1 MSYLHDEIDDGAQ
14 RHSGYNAPSR
24 ELTLSTPAI
33 LGIFFGLALLC
44 AVFFGFGYNM
54 GSKSHQAPIVAS
66 TPTTPPETNFDSFK
80 PAPGSPAPVQAT
92 PVVVAP
98 PADAAPSDTGTNATN
113 AAATTASTSAQP
125 APVVRTPSS
134 PPTAAPSRPEASATP
149 ASETG
154 LTFLV
159 QVAAVSH
166 QEDADLLVA
175 ALKRKGYTVAARTEP
190 QDKLIHIQVG
200 PFPSKKDAEAM
211 RQRLLG
217 DGYNAILK

>member
-1 MSYLHDEIDDGAQ
+1 MSYLHDEIDDGPQHRSA
-14 RHSGYNAPSR
+14 YNSPSR

-54 GSKSHQAPIVAS
+54 GSKSHQAPIVAANTS
-66 TPTTPPETNFDSFK
+66 AAPAPTNFDSFK
-80 PAPGSPAPVQAT
+80 PAPGAPAVQTAPPVISAPSTATDAATDTSTAT
-92 PVVVAP
+92 P
-98 PADAAPSDTGTNATN
+98 
-113 AAATTASTSAQP
+113 AQP
-125 APVVRTPSS
+125 APVVRNTPATP
-134 PPTAAPSRPEASATP
+134 PPTASTRPEASATP

-154 LTFLV
+154 LTFIV
-159 QVAAVSH
+159 QIAAVSH

-175 ALKRKGYTVAARTEP
+175 ALKRKGYSVASRSEA

-200 PFPSKKDAEAM
+200 PFPNKKDAEAM
-211 RQRLLG
+211 RQRLLA

>member
-1 MSYLHDEIDDGAQ
+1 MSYLHDEIDDETQ
-14 RHSGYNAPSR
+14 RPSAYNQPSR

-66 TPTTPPETNFDSFK
+66 TSATPAATNFDSFK
-80 PAPGSPAPVQAT
+80 PAPGAPEPVQPAA
-92 PVVVAP
+92 VVVAP
-98 PADAAPSDTGTNATN
+98 PADATPTTDTS
-113 AAATTASTSAQP
+113 ASTPVQPTP
-125 APVVRTPSS
+125 APVVRTPSA
-134 PPTAAPSRPEASATP
+134 PPAAAPSHSEASATP

-159 QVAAVSH
+159 QIAAVSH

-175 ALKRKGYTVAARTEP
+175 ALKRKGYTVAARSEP

>member
-1 MSYLHDEIDDGAQ
+1 MSYLHDEIDDGPQHRSA
-14 RHSGYNAPSR
+14 YNAPSR

-54 GSKSHQAPIVAS
+54 GSKSHQAPIVAA
-66 TPTTPPETNFDSFK
+66 TPTTPAPTNFDNFK
-80 PAPGSPAPVQAT
+80 PAPGAPAVQTAPPVVSAPAAETETPADTSAAT
-92 PVVVAP
+92 PSP
-98 PADAAPSDTGTNATN
+98 
-113 AAATTASTSAQP
+113 P
-125 APVVRTPSS
+125 APVVRT
-134 PPTAAPSRPEASATP
+134 TAAAPAAAPAHPEASAVP

-154 LTFLV
+154 LTFIV
-159 QVAAVSH
+159 QIAAVSH

-175 ALKRKGYTVAARTEP
+175 ALKRKGYSVGSRTEP

-200 PFPSKKDAEAM
+200 PFATKKDAEVM

>member
-1 MSYLHDEIDDGAQ
+1 MSYLHDEIDDGPQ
-14 RHSGYNAPSR
+14 HRSSYNAPSR

-54 GSKSHQAPIVAS
+54 GSKSHQAPHCRGRSNDAQ
-66 TPTTPPETNFDSFK
+66 PPTNFDTFK
-80 PAPGSPAPVQAT
+80 PAPGSPAAVQPA
-92 PVVVAP
+92 PAVVAP
-98 PADAAPSDTGTNATN
+98 PTDTADASADSATSSQPASATHTAPSTPPP
-113 AAATTASTSAQP
+113 AASAH
-125 APVVRTPSS
+125 
-134 PPTAAPSRPEASATP
+134 PEASATASP

-154 LTFLV
+154 LTFIV
-159 QVAAVSH
+159 QIAAVSH

-175 ALKRKGYTVAARTEP
+175 ALKRKGYSVASRTEP

-200 PFPSKKDAEAM
+200 PFATKKDAEAM

>member
-1 MSYLHDEIDDGAQ
+1 MSYLHDEIDDGPQ
-14 RHSGYNAPSR
+14 RHSAYNAPSR

-54 GSKSHQAPIVAS
+54 GSKSHQAPIVAA
-66 TPTTPPETNFDSFK
+66 TPTAPNPTNFDSFK
-80 PAPGSPAPVQAT
+80 PAPGAPAAQTAPPVIS
-92 PVVVAP
+92 AP
-98 PADAAPSDTGTNATN
+98 PAATDTVADTS
-113 AAATTASTSAQP
+113 ASTTSQP
-125 APVVRTPSS
+125 APIVRNTPST
-134 PPTAAPSRPEASATP
+134 PTPVAASHPEVSAAP

-154 LTFLV
+154 LTFIV
-159 QVAAVSH
+159 QIAAVSH

-190 QDKLIHIQVG
+190 QDKLVHIQVG
-200 PFPSKKDAEAM
+200 PFASKKDAEAM

>member
-1 MSYLHDEIDDGAQ
+1 MSYLHDEIDDGPQHRSA
-14 RHSGYNAPSR
+14 YNSPSR

-54 GSKSHQAPIVAS
+54 GSKSHQAPILAAN
-66 TPTTPPETNFDSFK
+66 TTAAPAATNFDNFK
-80 PAPGSPAPVQAT
+80 PAPGAPAVQTAPPVIS
-92 PVVVAP
+92 AP
-98 PADAAPSDTGTNATN
+98 PAATDTPADTS
-113 AAATTASTSAQP
+113 AATPSQP
-125 APVVRTPSS
+125 APVVRSTPST
-134 PPTAAPSRPEASATP
+134 PAPAASNHPEASATP

-154 LTFLV
+154 LTFIV
-159 QVAAVSH
+159 QIAAVSH

-175 ALKRKGYTVAARTEP
+175 ALKRKGYSVASRTEP

-200 PFPSKKDAEAM
+200 PFASKKDAETM
-211 RQRLLG
+211 RQRLLA

>member
-1 MSYLHDEIDDGAQ
+1 MSYLHDEIDDGPQHRSA
-14 RHSGYNAPSR
+14 YNQPSR

-54 GSKSHQAPIVAS
+54 GSKSHQAPIVAGN
-66 TPTTPPETNFDSFK
+66 TTTSPSPTNFDTFK
-80 PAPGSPAPVQAT
+80 PAPGSPAAVQPAPAVSEPSATTDTTPDTSAAT
-92 PVVVAP
+92 P
-98 PADAAPSDTGTNATN
+98 
-113 AAATTASTSAQP
+113 AQP
-125 APVVRTPSS
+125 APVVRTPS
-134 PPTAAPSRPEASATP
+134 AAPAAAPTRPEASATP

-154 LTFLV
+154 LTFIV
-159 QVAAVSH
+159 QIAAVSH

-175 ALKRKGYTVAARTEP
+175 ALKRKGYSVAARTEP

-200 PFPSKKDAEAM
+200 PFANKKDAEAM
-211 RQRLLG
+211 RQRLLA

>member
-1 MSYLHDEIDDGAQ
+1 MSYLHDESDDGPQHRSA
-14 RHSGYNAPSR
+14 YNTPSR
-24 ELTLSTPAI
+24 ELTLSTSAI

-66 TPTTPPETNFDSFK
+66 TTAAPNSTNFDTFK
-80 PAPGSPAPVQAT
+80 PAPGAPAAVQPAPLVSE
-92 PVVVAP
+92 P
-98 PADAAPSDTGTNATN
+98 PAATDAAPD
-113 AAATTASTSAQP
+113 TSASASPQP
-125 APVVRTPSS
+125 TPVVRTPSA
-134 PPTAAPSRPEASATP
+134 PPPAAPTHPEASATP

-154 LTFLV
+154 LTFIV
-159 QVAAVSH
+159 QIAAVSH

-175 ALKRKGYTVAARTEP
+175 ALKRKGYSVAARTEP

-200 PFPSKKDAEAM
+200 PFANKKDAEAM
-211 RQRLLG
+211 RQRLLA

>member
-1 MSYLHDEIDDGAQ
+1 MSYLHDDIDDGPQ
-14 RHSGYNAPSR
+14 RHSAYNQPSR

-54 GSKSHQAPIVAS
+54 GSKSHQAPIVAAN
-66 TPTTPPETNFDSFK
+66 TTAAPSPTNFDTFK
-80 PAPGSPAPVQAT
+80 PAPGAPAAV
-92 PVVVAP
+92 
-98 PADAAPSDTGTNATN
+98 
-113 AAATTASTSAQP
+113 QP
-125 APVVRTPSS
+125 APVVSEPPATTDTAPDTSASASPQPAPAVRTPS
-134 PPTAAPSRPEASATP
+134 AAPAAMPTHPEASAAP

-154 LTFLV
+154 LTFIV
-159 QVAAVSH
+159 QIAAVSH

-175 ALKRKGYTVAARTEP
+175 ALKRKGYSVAARAEP

-200 PFPSKKDAEAM
+200 PFANKKDAEAM
-211 RQRLLG
+211 RQRLLA